1 MLNFTSQ
8 NNKIKQAKTQSQ
20 HIQNKKMQLPQLA
33 GKVTAFSV
41 FGLNRYSRQNKN
53 RMNGLGLTGE
63 LAAYR
68 QWAHFHTA
76 EVCLL
81 NCAWHLCNISLAQ
94 HLSRKRQ
101 PSVSVSPV
109 TLQNDSPP
117 HKNSPW
123 DHHHGWRTAWGLKTA
138 SNLVFYAQSTS
149 TVISWQ

>member
-8 NNKIKQAKTQSQ
+8 NNKIKQAKTQSG

-68 QWAHFHTA
+68 Q
-76 EVCLL
+76 
-81 NCAWHLCNISLAQ
+81 
-94 HLSRKRQ
+94 
-101 PSVSVSPV
+101 
-109 TLQNDSPP
+109 
-117 HKNSPW
+117 
-123 DHHHGWRTAWGLKTA
+123 
-138 SNLVFYAQSTS
+138 
-149 TVISWQ
+149 